1 MVVSVIR
8 ELKVVSEYKR
18 SRDRLPS
25 RESSTCCG
33 GRAQFFFHVL
43 NLVFSLDS
51 HSFSQNVPNGC
62 MHFDTDDTFFFYSR
76 VNSRYMN

>member
-43 NLVFSLDS
+43 NLVFSLDFPFI
-51 HSFSQNVPNGC
+51 FSKC
-62 MHFDTDDTFFFYSR
+62 AKRLRAF
-76 VNSRYMN
+76 

>member
-1 MVVSVIR
+1 MVVSVIH

-33 GRAQFFFHVL
+33 GRAQFFFSIVL
-43 NLVFSLDS
+43 NQVFPSMI
-51 HSFSQNVPNGC
+51 PI
-62 MHFDTDDTFFFYSR
+62 HFPKMCQKVACILRPMIPFFTR
-76 VNSRYMN
+76 M